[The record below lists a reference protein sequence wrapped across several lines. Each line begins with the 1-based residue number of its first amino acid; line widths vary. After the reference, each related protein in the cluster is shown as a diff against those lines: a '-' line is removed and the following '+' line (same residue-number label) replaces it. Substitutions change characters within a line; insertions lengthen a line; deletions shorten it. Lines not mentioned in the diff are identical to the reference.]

1 MYIDRVE
8 PLKILAV
15 NDIYIFPRMLEFI
28 IHERGI
34 PISLDKAS
42 NGRIAV
48 QKAKA
53 EKYDAILMNLEM
65 PVMNGWQATKAIRA
79 LDTTTP
85 IIAWSAHKREHGFKV
100 CMDDYAKIDM
110 DHFLKEILDA
120 LERLGVGVGLGLVNS
135 MG

>member
-1 MYIDRVE
+1 MK

-28 IHERGI
+28 IRDKNM

-79 LDTTTP
+79 FDKTTP
-85 IIAWSAHKREHGFKV
+85 IIAWSAHKKEHALKV
-100 CMDDYAKIDM
+100 CMDIGMNDYAKIDI
-110 DHFLKEILDA
+110 DHFLKEVLDA
-120 LERLGVGVGLGLVNS
+120 LERVGMNVQRSL
-135 MG
+135 